1 MLQKRTF
8 RHFRQANM
16 SNRPSTPPNNIIQR
30 TRIRAVW
37 RRRESEPL
45 VHCAACNTKR
55 SLQQRNYEK
64 RTFQTM
70 ETKLNES
77 RIMLRERPLGQE
89 SQLKMQ
95 RQRFRRSR
103 KIMLEMVV
111 GAVRKSKSDI
121 VVSTLAVT
129 LYTE

>member
-1 MLQKRTF
+1 
-8 RHFRQANM
+8 
-16 SNRPSTPPNNIIQR
+16 
-30 TRIRAVW
+30 
-37 RRRESEPL
+37 
-45 VHCAACNTKR
+45 
-55 SLQQRNYEK
+55 
-64 RTFQTM
+64 M